1 LSSNQPTIEIRINI
15 LKYVALPHEK
25 WFDMSLSEEEIKNAV
40 RQRYSRL
47 ATLNEPCCR
56 NETEESCCSSSSTT
70 GADVPTEALGVVA
83 SCGSPLAHVQILE
96 GETVLDLG
104 SGGGVDVF
112 RASKLVGEKGKVI
125 GLDATPEMIFRARDT
140 AKKHDYKNVEFRLSE
155 IEHMPIESNTVDL
168 VISNCV
174 LNLVPDK
181 ESAFREIHR
190 VLKPGGQ
197 ISVSDMV
204 ATREGRKVINPDE
217 WAACIAGAVTVDE
230 YRAIL
235 EKTGFKDIKASDES
249 HPINQEMESKGL
261 HVKSMIWKA
270 KKPS

>member
-1 LSSNQPTIEIRINI
+1 
-15 LKYVALPHEK
+15 
-25 WFDMSLSEEEIKNAV
+25 MSFSEEEIKNVV

-47 ATLNEPCCR
+47 ATLNESCCG
-56 NETEESCCSSSSTT
+56 NGAENSCCSSRSTAA
-70 GADVPTEALGVVA
+70 GDLPSEALSVIA
-83 SCGSPLAHVQILE
+83 SCGSPLVNLTIQG

-125 GLDATPEMIFRARDT
+125 GLDATPEMIFRARET
-140 AKKHDYKNVEFRLSE
+140 AKKYDYRNVEFRLGE

-181 ESAFREIHR
+181 ELGFKEIFR
-190 VLKPGGQ
+190 VLKPGGR

-204 ATREGRKVINPDE
+204 ATHEARKVIKPDE
-217 WAACIAGAVTVDE
+217 WAECIAGAVTINE
-230 YRAIL
+230 YRSIL
-235 EKTGFKDIKASDES
+235 ESTGFVNVEGSDES
-249 HPINQEMESKGL
+249 HPINQEMISKGL
-261 HVKSMIWKA
+261 DVKSMTWKA
-270 KKPS
+270 MKPN